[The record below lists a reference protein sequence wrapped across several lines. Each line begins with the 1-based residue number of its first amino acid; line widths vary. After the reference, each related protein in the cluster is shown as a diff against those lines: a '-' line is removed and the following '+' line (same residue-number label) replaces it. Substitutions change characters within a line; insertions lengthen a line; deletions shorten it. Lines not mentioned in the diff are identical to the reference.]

1 MYMLTS
7 GGQQVGVPNAA
18 GKEVLYWSLQFV
30 TSERYKQRQSGS
42 KVGCT
47 AASIALGSS
56 CSLGNIYTDSYLLSR
71 YSLHAGSRSARS
83 RVELVDKQTG
93 KLVL

>member
-1 MYMLTS
+1 MLTS
-7 GGQQVGVPNAA
+7 GGQQVGVPNA

-30 TSERYKQRQSGS
+30 TSDRYQQRLSGS

-56 CSLGNIYTDSYLLSR
+56 CSLGNIYTDGYLLGR
-71 YSLHAGSRSARS
+71 YSLHAGSWGAWP
-83 RVELVDKQTG
+83 RVELVDKQTW

>member
-1 MYMLTS
+1 M
-7 GGQQVGVPNAA
+7 PNA

-30 TSERYKQRQSGS
+30 TSERYKQGLSGS

-56 CSLGNIYTDSYLLSR
+56 CSLGNIYTDG
-71 YSLHAGSRSARS
+71 SLVPRHLKNFSGPGYEAI
-83 RVELVDKQTG
+83 QTATS
-93 KLVL
+93 